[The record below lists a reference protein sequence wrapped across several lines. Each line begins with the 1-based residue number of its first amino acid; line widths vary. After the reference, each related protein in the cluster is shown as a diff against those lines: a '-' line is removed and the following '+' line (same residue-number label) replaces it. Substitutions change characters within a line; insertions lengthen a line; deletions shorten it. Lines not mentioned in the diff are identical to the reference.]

1 MPIMEINIIPL
12 GARTPSVSQYIRSA
26 LKVLR
31 EKKDIKYEL
40 TAMATFVQADS
51 LDLLLALARKMHQEV
66 LSSENIK
73 RVVTTIKVDDRK
85 DKKSTMEEKIRSVDI
100 SSSPGITVVFKVL
113 ASKASGGESSK
124 KVRWQKSLKLSAIPP
139 G

>member
-26 LKVLR
+26 LEVLR

-40 TAMATFVQADS
+40 TAMSTIVQADS
-51 LDLLLALARKMHQEV
+51 LDLLPALARKMHQEV

-73 RVVTTIKVDDRK
+73 RVVTTIKINDRK

-100 SSSPGITVVFKVL
+100 S
-113 ASKASGGESSK
+113 
-124 KVRWQKSLKLSAIPP
+124 
-139 G
+139 